1 MNVIVDKPATTNYKK
16 TNELLRIAKSKNLL
30 FVEATLFN
38 YHRTFNI
45 ISKFINNFKDIV
57 HVQSNLNHP
66 MLRTVKDIKR
76 INGDCELDMGPYA
89 AAVLRLF
96 IKEN

>member
-1 MNVIVDKPATTNYKK
+1 MNEYDTNRIYDIAKSINYKK

-45 ISKFINNFKDIV
+45 ISKLTNNFKDIV

-66 MLRTVKDIKR
+66 MIRMKPRKT
-76 INGDCELDMGPYA
+76 
-89 AAVLRLF
+89 
-96 IKEN
+96 